1 MKFLILLFLFTTS
14 VNAKTLMGKVVSI
27 HDGDTLTFIPEGTTK
42 KAKLRFLGVDTPE
55 IDFNGHTQGEIAVIA
70 KNYLQSMLPLNSIIK
85 IELAENGTDANDR
98 YLGQVFYNNA
108 DLNLELLKAGMG
120 AVYFI
125 YPYDKKMFIT
135 YSEASRHADEQNI
148 GIFSS
153 QFEKELLPYIFRQE
167 SKGIPGTNI
176 VGNFQ
181 SKKLY
186 TSENIDEVPHYLRVF
201 FSSDIIA
208 TSKGF
213 SW

>member
-1 MKFLILLFLFTTS
+1 MKFLILLFLFTSS
-14 VNAKTLMGKVVSI
+14 VEAKTLMGKVVSI
-27 HDGDTLTFIPEGTTK
+27 HDGDTLTFIPDGATK

-70 KNYLQSMLPLNSIIK
+70 KNYLQSILPINASIK
-85 IELAENGTDANDR
+85 IELSENGTDANDR
-98 YLGQVFYNNA
+98 YLGVVFYNNV

-125 YPYDKKMFIT
+125 YPYDKKMFIN
-135 YSEASRHADEQNI
+135 YSEASRLADEQNI
-148 GIFSS
+148 GIFSP

-181 SKKLY
+181 TKKLY
-186 TSENIDEVPHYLRVF
+186 ASENIDEVPHFLRVF
-201 FSSDIIA
+201 FSSDSIA